1 MIFYRKTRNTT
12 TGVDTLFITDVMT
25 GRSISCSDDEIIP
38 ELMELVGNPSN
49 SFDAIKSVVDEKGRS
64 KPDAKARM
72 QFIRDKYGLTL
83 NKDGSVSTRE
93 GFTFPAG
100 SASILSSIRSEK
112 DMPRVMRFVK
122 RVMSNPR
129 PYTHKAL
136 SRWVSVNPELE
147 ILNDGR
153 VLGYRAVFGPEYLS
167 WHSGY
172 GVVNGIP
179 MNSQLSNK
187 PGNIIEFPVEV
198 TDHSSTACSIGLHVG
213 TLLYAQ
219 RFSSVHPYGRIVKV
233 AFAPEDVISRIGD
246 VEQEKVRVS
255 KMEILDDYKGQ

>member
-38 ELMELVGNPSN
+38 ELMEIVDNPSN
-49 SFDAIKSVVDEKGRS
+49 SFDAIKAVIDEKR
-64 KPDAKARM
+64 PRM
-72 QFIRDKYGLTL
+72 QSIRDKYGLTL
-83 NKDGSVSTRE
+83 NEDGSVSTRE

-122 RVMSNPR
+122 RVMANPR
-129 PYTHKAL
+129 PYTHNAL

-153 VLGYRAVFGPEYLS
+153 VLGYRAVFGPDYLS

-172 GVVNGIP
+172 GLVNGVP

-219 RFSSVHPYGRIVKV
+219 RFSSVHPHGRIVKV